1 MALSKRPFENKVTK
15 AMLTSVVSP
24 PIRRGKGI
32 MPLWL
37 RLEYN
42 HIKEPEALLIDAEA
56 ALCEARLP
64 FCQSNI
70 AKDKLICHVSNF
82 HSGACTPDTCVVL
95 RTTGKCPFIRV
106 TYMSKQKSCDFMQVA
121 PMPVAEAQYWRLS

>member
-1 MALSKRPFENKVTK
+1 M
-15 AMLTSVVSP
+15 
-24 PIRRGKGI
+24 

-42 HIKEPEALLIDAEA
+42 HISEPEALLIEAEA
-56 ALCEARLP
+56 ALCAARLP
-64 FCQSNI
+64 FCKSNI
-70 AKDKLICHVSNF
+70 AKDTLICHVSNF

-95 RTTGKCPFIRV
+95 RKTGRCPLIHV
-106 TYMSKQKSCDFMQVA
+106 TYMSKQKGCDFRQVA